1 MPDHLIS
8 VTYRGIRSKPLEQ
21 LSFLWIQLPFD
32 DFLNRMQSPSPIRVE
47 PQSNQTILLGWNN
60 RETYTV
66 PYLELRYH
74 CPCASCVDEHT
85 GKRTL
90 KRETLNP
97 EVRPI
102 SVTPVGRYA
111 LQIGFSDK
119 HSTGIYAFDTL
130 YKICKEAGTL
140 TASG

>member
-1 MPDHLIS
+1 MN
-8 VTYRGIRSKPLEQ
+8 TT
-21 LSFLWIQLPFD
+21 
-32 DFLNRMQSPSPIRVE
+32 PSPIRVE
-47 PQSNQTILLGWNN
+47 PQPNQTILLEWSN

-66 PYLELRYH
+66 SYLDLRFH

-90 KRETLNP
+90 KRESLAP
-97 EVRPI
+97 DVRPT
-102 SVTPVGRYA
+102 SVVPVGRYA

-130 YKICKEAGTL
+130 YRICKDAGTAQAL
-140 TASG
+140 